1 MKSNTYYQRQ
11 LVMLTNHDKPV
22 IASQLTE
29 ALAEQNHT
37 VKICKVAHLPQ
48 LDIPHKVF
56 LIDFFESE
64 VILQEAKQHKVD
76 LYKHDVILI
85 NGRDT
90 LPTDNLLR
98 FGCLKGFFQRESP
111 LSAIAHG
118 IHNILN
124 NKDWLPRQIA
134 SQLLYYY
141 RESTLNRIAYAKGL
155 LTAREQEVL
164 ACLGLGESNLEI
176 SDKLYISEHTVKTH
190 IHHIYKKIDVGNR
203 TQAMYWARN
212 HLH

>member
-1 MKSNTYYQRQ
+1 MNSNTYYQRQ
-11 LVMLTNHDKPV
+11 LIMLSSHDKPV
-22 IASQLTE
+22 MASQLTE
-29 ALAEQNHT
+29 ALAEHNQSLT
-37 VKICKVAHLPQ
+37 VCKVANLGQ

-64 VILQEAKQHKVD
+64 LVLAEAKRHKVD
-76 LYKHDVILI
+76 LYKHDVIII
-85 NGRDT
+85 NGRDS

-111 LSAIAHG
+111 LSAITHG
-118 IHNILN
+118 ISNILN

-164 ACLGLGESNLEI
+164 ECLGLGETNSEI

-212 HLH
+212 NLH